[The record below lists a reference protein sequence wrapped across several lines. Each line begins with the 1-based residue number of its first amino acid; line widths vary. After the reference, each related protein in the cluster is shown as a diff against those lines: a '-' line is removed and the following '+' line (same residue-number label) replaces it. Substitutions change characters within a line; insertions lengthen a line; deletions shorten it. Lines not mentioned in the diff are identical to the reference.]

1 MALTLCGRARRFVS
15 ATSVHNNDCLHRLQ
29 QTGSDRFQLG
39 EAKAI
44 RLLPRRTNMVQELGT
59 REELMQENREVETSY
74 DFLGEM
80 RQRFLRFKRQKYLPQ
95 IEKFQALAIAQS
107 PKDKKQ
113 VMVIGCADS
122 RVCPSYVLGFQ
133 PGEAF
138 TIRNVANLVTPI
150 QNGSTETNSALE
162 FAVTTLQVENII
174 VMGHSNCGGIQ
185 ALMSHQNHKENQSSL
200 VERWV
205 MNGKAAK
212 LRTQAASSHLSFD
225 EQCRDCEKE
234 SIKDSVMNL
243 ITYPWIRERVKRG
256 EVKIHGCYYN
266 LSDCSLEKW
275 RLSLDKSNNGLYVSD
290 REIWS

>member
-1 MALTLCGRARRFVS
+1 SKLSLCRRSRGLVY
-15 ATSVHNNDCLHRLQ
+15 ATSSSVLNNGCLHRLQ
-29 QTGSDRFQLG
+29 QTGSDWSHLG
-39 EAKAI
+39 ELKAI
-44 RLLPRRTNMVQELGT
+44 RLLPRSNMVQELVSRDEYFQQKSET
-59 REELMQENREVETSY
+59 ETSY

-80 RQRFLRFKRQKYLPQ
+80 RQRFMRFKRQKYLPE
-95 IEKFQALAIAQS
+95 IDKFQALAIAQS
-107 PKDKKQ
+107 PK

-138 TIRNVANLVTPI
+138 TIRNVANLVTPAQI
-150 QNGSTETNSALE
+150 GPTETNSALE

-174 VMGHSNCGGIQ
+174 VMGHSNCGGIA
-185 ALMSHQNHKENQSSL
+185 ALMSHQNHQENHSSL

-212 LRTQAASSHLSFD
+212 LRTQQASSHLSFD
-225 EQCRDCEKE
+225 EQCRNCEKE

-243 ITYPWIRERVKRG
+243 VTYPWIRDKVKRG

-275 RLSLDKSNNGLYVSD
+275 RLNSDNNNNGFYISD
-290 REIWS
+290 RELWI

>member
-1 MALTLCGRARRFVS
+1 MALTLCGRARRLVS
-15 ATSVHNNDCLHRLQ
+15 GTSVHKNGFLQRLQ

-39 EAKAI
+39 EAKAVS
-44 RLLPRRTNMVQELGT
+44 LLPRRTNMVQELGI
-59 REELMQENREVETSY
+59 REELMQINREIETGY

-80 RQRFLRFKRQKYLPQ
+80 RQRFLRFKRQKYLPE
-95 IEKFQALAIAQS
+95 IEKFQALAVAQA
-107 PKDKKQ
+107 PK

-174 VMGHSNCGGIQ
+174 VMGHSNCGGIA
-185 ALMSHQNHKENQSSL
+185 ALMNHQNHQEQHSSL

-212 LRTQAASSHLSFD
+212 LRTQADLSHLSFD
-225 EQCRDCEKE
+225 EQCKNCEKE

-243 ITYPWIRERVKRG
+243 ITYPWIRDRVKRG

-275 RLSLDKSNNGLYVSD
+275 RLSSDKNNSGFFLSD

>member
-1 MALTLCGRARRFVS
+1 MALTLCGRARRLVS
-15 ATSVHNNDCLHRLQ
+15 ATSVHKNGFLHR
-29 QTGSDRFQLG
+29 QTGSDRFQFG

-44 RLLPRRTNMVQELGT
+44 RLLPRRTNMVQELGS
-59 REELMQENREVETSY
+59 RDNFLQHNREIETSY

-80 RQRFLRFKRQKYLPQ
+80 RQRFLRFKRQKYLPE

-107 PKDKKQ
+107 PK

-138 TIRNVANLVTPI
+138 TIRNVANLITPI
-150 QNGSTETNSALE
+150 EYGPTETNSALE
-162 FAVTTLQVENII
+162 FAVTTLQVEYII
-174 VMGHSNCGGIQ
+174 VMGHSNCGGIA
-185 ALMSHQNHKENQSSL
+185 ALMSHPNHQEQKSSL

-225 EQCRDCEKE
+225 EQCRRCEKE

-243 ITYPWIRERVKRG
+243 ITYPWVRDRVKRG
-256 EVKIHGCYYN
+256 ELKIHGCYYN

-275 RLSLDKSNNGLYVSD
+275 RLSSDTINNGFCVSD
-290 REIWS
+290 REIWA